1 MDHELRELYQEV
13 ILDHARSPRNH
24 GEPEGANRH
33 AEGVNPLCGDHVKV
47 HIKVED
53 DVIQNIGFEGGG
65 CAISTAS
72 VSMLTECLRGRTVA
86 EVQVLFEAFQSMVR
100 GGDDPH
106 AELGK
111 LQVLRGVSGFPVR
124 VKCATLCWHT
134 ARAALEQRTDT
145 VSTEDE
151 SGIPDVRAERP

>member
-1 MDHELRELYQEV
+1 MSELRDLYQEV

-47 HIKVED
+47 HITVED

-72 VSMLTECLRGRTVA
+72 VSMLTEFLRGRTVA
-86 EVQVLFEAFQSMVR
+86 EVQELFEAFQSMVQR
-100 GGDDPH
+100 GDDPEV
-106 AELGK
+106 ALGK
-111 LQVLRGVSGFPVR
+111 LTVLRGVSEFPVR

-134 ARAALEQRTDT
+134 MRAALEQGTEI
-145 VSTEDE
+145 VSTEHE
-151 SGIPDVRAERP
+151 SGIPDDRDQLP

>member
-1 MDHELRELYQEV
+1 MDQELRDLYQEV

-47 HIKVED
+47 HITVED
-53 DVIQNIGFEGGG
+53 DVIQSIGFEGGG

-72 VSMLTECLRGRTVA
+72 ASMLTEFLRGRTVT
-86 EVQVLFEAFQSMVR
+86 EVQELFEAFQSMVQR
-100 GGDDPH
+100 GDDPEV
-106 AELGK
+106 ALGK
-111 LQVLRGVSGFPVR
+111 LTVLRGVSEFPVR

-134 ARAALEQRTDT
+134 MRAALEQRTEI
-145 VSTEDE
+145 VSTEHE
-151 SGIPDVRAERP
+151 RRIAE